1 MKQSQRLPS
10 IFSNILLFAGL
21 VVIWIAFAPAKVGG
35 QASYVMVNGISM
47 EPSYHTG
54 DLVIVRTA
62 HAYQVGDVVTYHDA
76 ELGAFIIH
84 RIISMEQ
91 GQFIIKGDNNSWLDP
106 YHPTQEEIIGKQWIH
121 VPKVGR
127 AMQWLLKP
135 VNLSL
140 TVVLFG
146 GVIMVSLLKPSQR
159 GKRKNNLSGNFGEM
173 LEGGLYLFGFLALF
187 FLGLSIFAFIR
198 PLTHPASKIQYQ
210 QESQFS
216 YSATGTPVI
225 YDTEVVRSGE
235 PVFPRLTC
243 SLNIAFTYNVPGNQ
257 LQGISGNYQLIARVL
272 DEQSGWQRT
281 IPMNEWTAF
290 NGNSF
295 STMSS
300 LDLCQIV
307 SLVNT
312 LKQETGLRASNF
324 TLEIIPQV
332 IMTANSMGNQ
342 IADSFEPKLVF
353 EFDEVHFSLST
364 PKGQDDPL
372 RLSKQSSA
380 NNPNV
385 EANTLSILGWSPTIQ
400 TVRMIALLG
409 LGLSLIGL
417 MMIGFHTFTMAK
429 QSQDAL
435 IRLRYGALLV
445 NVYERDFEPDSR
457 LIDVTTI
464 DELAKLAERH
474 NTVMLHMTINFLHYY
489 VVQSNGATYR
499 YVFSA
504 GKRGVAEIEPV
515 RQQIVDYPIHVNEK
529 DMVEAKLRKD
539 ELFGYV
545 VNTSRIA
552 KAEVEETVILRTIR
566 L

>member
-10 IFSNILLFAGL
+10 IFSNLLLLAGL
-21 VVIWIAFAPAKVGG
+21 AVIWIAFAPAKVGG

-54 DLVIVRTA
+54 DLVIVRKA

-84 RIISMEQ
+84 RIISIEQ

-106 YHPTQEEIIGKQWIH
+106 YHPTQEEIIGKQWIY

-146 GVIMVSLLKPSQR
+146 GAIMVSLLKPSQR
-159 GKRKNNLSGNFGEM
+159 GKRKNNLSGNSGEM

-198 PLTHPASKIQYQ
+198 PLTHPMNKIQYQ

-225 YDTEVVRSGE
+225 YDTGVVRSGE

-243 SLNIAFTYNVPGNQ
+243 SLNIAFTYTVPGNQ

-324 TLEIIPQV
+324 RLEIIPQV

-342 IADSFEPKLVF
+342 ITDSFEPKLVF

-380 NNPNV
+380 NNSNV
-385 EANTLSILGWSPTIQ
+385 EANTLSVLGWRPTIQ

-409 LGLSLIGL
+409 LGLSFIGL
-417 MMIGFHTFTMAK
+417 MMIGFRTFAMAK

-445 NVYERDFEPDSR
+445 NVYERDFEPGSR

-489 VVQSNGATYR
+489 VVQCNGATYR

-504 GKRGVAEIEPV
+504 GKRGVAEIEPA
-515 RQQIVDYPIHVNEK
+515 RQEIVGYPIHVNEK
-529 DMVEAKLRKD
+529 DMVEAKPRKD